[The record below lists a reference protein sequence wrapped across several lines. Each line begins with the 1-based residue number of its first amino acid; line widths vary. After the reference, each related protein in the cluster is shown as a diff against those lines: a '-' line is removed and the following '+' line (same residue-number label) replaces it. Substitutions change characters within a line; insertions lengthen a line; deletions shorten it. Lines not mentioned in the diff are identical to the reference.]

1 MSIPAAPKNSA
12 ISRASGAPPEM
23 KIWSLPPV
31 RALIFEKTSL
41 SASENFSFRSGP
53 GSVRATVWAKISR
66 PTPIAQRKI
75 FCRSGGSDATFSFTR
90 AYIFS

>member
-1 MSIPAAPKNSA
+1 M
-12 ISRASGAPPEM
+12 
-23 KIWSLPPV
+23 

-41 SASENFSFRSGP
+41 SASANCSFRRAP
-53 GSVRATVWAKISR
+53 GSVRATVWAKTFR

-75 FCRSGGSDATFSFTR
+75 LCRSGGSEATFSFTR